1 MAMSLV
7 NTHQLL
13 QLEISMNHLL
23 NADQSMVVL
32 IDIQQKLAPAIA
44 DGKAVEQ
51 AAAWVLQVALQLGV
65 PLFATEQYPAGLGP
79 TVPALAELLPAGQ
92 VLEKIHFSAFKDAR
106 IRQQLAQSGRRQLVL
121 LGTESHVCVLQT
133 ALDGLVM
140 GYQVFVVVE
149 AVGSRTEQDKQL
161 ALQRMQQ
168 AGVVL
173 VSKEMLAF
181 EWLEKAG
188 SDSFRQISKGWI
200 R

>member
-1 MAMSLV
+1 
-7 NTHQLL
+7 
-13 QLEISMNHLL
+13 MNHLL

-106 IRQQLAQSGRRQLVL
+106 IRQQLAQSGRHQLVL

-149 AVGSRTEQDKQL
+149 AVGSRTEQNKQL